1 MKKFIT
7 TALLIATAFL
17 IGKSTPTKANTE
29 PEPFHYYAKT
39 CMVTEIN
46 PETDIVTTEDYN
58 GNTWEFYG
66 TEDWLPGDICS
77 MVMDDKGTENIYDD
91 EIVNVRYSGY
101 FSFD

>member
-46 PETDIVTTEDYN
+46 PETDIVTTEDCN

>member
-17 IGKSTPTKANTE
+17 IGKSTSTKANAT
-29 PEPFHYYAKT
+29 EPFHYYAKT

-58 GNTWEFYG
+58 GNTWELYG

>member
-1 MKKFIT
+1 MRKLIT
-7 TALLIATAFL
+7 TALLIATAL
-17 IGKSTPTKANTE
+17 IGKSTPMKVNVT
-29 PEPFHYYAKT
+29 EPFHYYAKT

-46 PETDIVTTEDYN
+46 PETDKVTAEDCN

-66 TEDWLPGDICS
+66 IEDWLPGDICS
-77 MVMDDKGTENIYDD
+77 VVMDDKETENIYDD